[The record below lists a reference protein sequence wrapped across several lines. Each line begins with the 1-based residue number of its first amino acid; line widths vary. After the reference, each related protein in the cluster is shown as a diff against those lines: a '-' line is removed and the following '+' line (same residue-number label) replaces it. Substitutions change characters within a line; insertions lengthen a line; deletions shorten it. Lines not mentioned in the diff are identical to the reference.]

1 MLHNPTLKKLS
12 CLKVSVLSHRGKA
25 RLFLV
30 YTFLHS
36 FCWLMLFVLL
46 FSNLLPVLLF

>member
-12 CLKVSVLSHRGKA
+12 CLKVSVLPHRGKA
-25 RLFLV
+25 RLFLD

-36 FCWLMLFVLL
+36 FCWLIHLVLL
-46 FSNLLPVLLF
+46 FPNLLPMLLF